1 MTERCSNKPK
11 NEDINTAKNVSGYS
25 ENGQRIVFQFA
36 SITSHCRP
44 QKQLHLSLT
53 LTGNAWF
60 KARALYAAYNL
71 SVFLDLGN
79 QPEAVVGSTAS
90 PDGFG
95 LIAVQAVAV
104 LFVTYCIARL
114 LFSNYRV
121 GDLYIT
127 QDDQMSR
134 AHARPIT
141 PIFTGGLHWIATSG
155 PHKRRRRQ
163 FVGQS
168 EGIQRPP
175 NWKIK
180 LEGF

>member
-1 MTERCSNKPK
+1 MKSK
-11 NEDINTAKNVSGYS
+11 NEDINTDKNVSGHS

-36 SITSHCRP
+36 SITNHCRP

-60 KARALYAAYNL
+60 KARALYSAYNL
-71 SVFLDLGN
+71 SVVLEFGN
-79 QPEAVVGSTAS
+79 QPAAVVGSTAAA
-90 PDGFG
+90 DGFG
-95 LIAVQAVAV
+95 LTAVLAVAV

-134 AHARPIT
+134 THQARSIP
-141 PIFTGGLHWIATSG
+141 PIFTGGLHWTATSG
-155 PHKRRRRQ
+155 LHERRRRQ
-163 FVGQS
+163 FVDRSG
-168 EGIQRPP
+168 GIQRLP

-180 LEGF
+180 LEGGPMQS